1 MQNNRNTA
9 KYVAEM
15 PALSYPVV
23 MKVTLTVTD
32 RGTVTLPSRLRK
44 EMGIEADSLLI
55 AESTEEGILLRPAV
69 ALPVEVY
76 TQDRLQEFAAAER
89 DLEEWYG
96 DARH

>member
-1 MQNNRNTA
+1 
-9 KYVAEM
+9 
-15 PALSYPVV
+15 

-32 RGTVTLPSRLRK
+32 RGTVTLPVRLRK

-76 TQDRLQEFAAAER
+76 SPDRLEEFAAAER
-89 DLEEWYG
+89 AVDDWYG
-96 DARH
+96 DRSR